1 MYGDSHMNISNII
14 DYVLKNAP
22 AYPGKHN
29 NSTERTGASQ
39 KPLEPKA
46 QMLIIWKAMIQYLDN
61 NLRAGRSVHIR
72 NFGAF
77 TFDIQ
82 TDLPNIA
89 SRQIDRDTDLQ
100 STRMA
105 RKHLHHL
112 RPCFVPDSNF

>member
-1 MYGDSHMNISNII
+1 
-14 DYVLKNAP
+14 
-22 AYPGKHN
+22 
-29 NSTERTGASQ
+29 
-39 KPLEPKA
+39 
-46 QMLIIWKAMIQYLDN
+46 MIQYLDN